1 MKCLLNLTNNYETA
15 IIIAYS
21 FIQAQARYSLISRVL
36 EFLRTAPTDT
46 QAYALGLTN
55 VPSYTIRNPW

>member
-21 FIQAQARYSLISRVL
+21 FLQAQTRYNLISRVL

-46 QAYALGLTN
+46 QAYAMGLTN
-55 VPSYTIRNPW
+55 VPSNMINNPG

>member
-1 MKCLLNLTNNYETA
+1 MKCLLNLTNNHETA

-21 FIQAQARYSLISRVL
+21 FIKAQARYSLISRVL

-55 VPSYTIRNPW
+55 VPSYMIRNPG

>member
-15 IIIAYS
+15 IIIACS
-21 FIQAQARYSLISRVL
+21 FLQAQTRYNLISRVL

-46 QAYALGLTN
+46 QAYAMGLTN
-55 VPSYTIRNPW
+55 VPSNMINNPG